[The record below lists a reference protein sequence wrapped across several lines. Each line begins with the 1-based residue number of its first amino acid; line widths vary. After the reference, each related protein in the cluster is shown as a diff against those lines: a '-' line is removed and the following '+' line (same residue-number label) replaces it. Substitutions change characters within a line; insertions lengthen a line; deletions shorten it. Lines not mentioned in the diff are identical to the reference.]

1 MKENP
6 MERLREL
13 TEKLREAAYYY
24 YQQDMEIMS
33 NYEYDALYDELQ
45 ALEKESGTV
54 LSGSP
59 TQMVG
64 YTVQSSLPKV
74 MHERPMLSLDK
85 TKSRE
90 ALQEWIAEQKGL
102 LSWKMDGL
110 TVVLRYQ
117 DGELVQAVT
126 RGNGI
131 EGEEITANARTF
143 RNVPLRIPYKGELV
157 LRGEAVM
164 SYTAFEKVNEGLK
177 AEEQYKN
184 PRNLCSGTVRQL
196 DSSITA
202 RRGVHFLAFGLV
214 AVGEDVDFE
223 DSKMKQ
229 MLFLQK
235 QGFTIVDTKVV
246 TKDTILGSIAEF
258 EEAVAMQ
265 EYPSDG
271 LVLTLDSISYSESL
285 GQTAKFPRDSMAFKW
300 QDETAVTHL
309 MEIEWNTSRT
319 GLINPVAIF
328 EPVELEGTTVQ
339 RASLHNV
346 SILQELKLGIGD
358 QIEVYKAN
366 MIIPQIASNLTQSD
380 TYKVPDRCPR
390 CGGEA
395 VITANGDTKVL
406 MCTNP
411 SCPAKLLKA
420 FTHFV
425 SRDAMNIEGL
435 SEATLER
442 FIEMNLLQRFGDLY
456 RLSEH
461 KDVLMQL
468 DGFGEKSVEK
478 LLQSIEQ
485 SRDTE
490 LYRVVNALGILN
502 IGTASAK
509 LLCRHFD
516 EEMDRIRT
524 ADAEEIAGIEGFGE
538 ITAHSVAAYF
548 ATESNAQMLD
558 DLMQYMKLAKEET
571 LEERRL
577 EGLQFVITGSLEH
590 FGNRKEL
597 QDLIEKHG
605 GKAASSVSAKTD
617 YLINNNVQSTSSKNK
632 KARELGIPILT
643 EDDFLKL
650 IHGQNA

>member
-33 NYEYDALYDELQ
+33 NYEYDTLYDELQ

-380 TYKVPDRCPR
+380 TYKVPGRCPR

-558 DLMQYMKLAKEET
+558 DLMQYMKLTKEET